1 MNIYSNGAK
10 RRKSAGRGTGEAL
23 KKRGLSSC
31 GAAGVPSRVPAR
43 PRPLPGEGE
52 RVKQLPDGSPW
63 GCSEP
68 AEGRARLPGD
78 SPLPKSSF
86 PRIAPSWGSRKP
98 RGGGSRLTAAPS
110 PKKPRA
116 RPRCASRG
124 RPRGSAVEGSPEGSV
139 RGGVRCFRVFIFSFW
154 YCLLKLRERGGFL
167 FVCLGGVVFFW
178 YC

>member
-10 RRKSAGRGTGEAL
+10 RRKSAGRGMGEAL
-23 KKRGLSSC
+23 EKRGLSSC
-31 GAAGVPSRVPAR
+31 GAAGVPSRAPAR

-78 SPLPKSSF
+78 SPLSKSSF
-86 PRIAPSWGSRKP
+86 PRMAPSWGSRKP

-124 RPRGSAVEGSPEGSV
+124 RPRGSAVEGSPEGAV
-139 RGGVRCFRVFIFSFW
+139 RGGLRCFRVFIFSFW
-154 YCLLKLRERGGFL
+154 HFFIEVMRTRCF
-167 FVCLGGVVFFW
+167 FVCLGGGLGFFL